1 MDKGNR
7 KRRGIS
13 MIAYPLPT
21 LAKAAFVAL
30 SFLAIPP
37 ALAVEDS
44 TRVLAENQRAVESL
58 VRLGDEVKALLTP
71 EIGFPQEYVG
81 AWQIAVDRAF
91 DADRLEADFL
101 EAFDTRLTDPARN
114 AALAFDETPLARET
128 YERIREVEAM
138 EEDVDFDAVRDY
150 LEAAPAAENALYV
163 DIFAAQQGP
172 ERANAIMDVYF
183 RMMKIAA
190 EPVIGAEV
198 ADQWVAG
205 AQDLRD
211 GYVENY
217 FLASVSA
224 FNGLPQERVIE
235 LAAEVTAPDI
245 IAYSEQA
252 MLAFSDALNAAAD
265 RLDTA
270 FSEEIADL

>member
-1 MDKGNR
+1 
-7 KRRGIS
+7 
-13 MIAYPLPT
+13 MIAYPFPT

-30 SFLAIPP
+30 SFLAIPT

-44 TRVLAENQRAVESL
+44 TRMLAENQRAVESL
-58 VRLGDEVKALLTP
+58 ARLGDQIKAVLTP
-71 EIGFPQEYVG
+71 EIGFPQQYIP
-81 AWQIAVDRAF
+81 AWHRAVDRAF

-101 EAFDTRLTDPARN
+101 QAFDTRLTAPARD
-114 AALAFDETPLARET
+114 AAMAFDGTALAGEA

-138 EEDVDFDAVRDY
+138 EEDVDFDAARDY
-150 LEAAPAAENALYV
+150 LEAASAEENALYV

-190 EPVIGAEV
+190 EPVIGAEM
-198 ADQWVAG
+198 ADQWIAG
-205 AQDLRD
+205 AQGLRD

-217 FLASVSA
+217 FLSSVSA
-224 FNGLPQERVIE
+224 LSGLPQER
-235 LAAEVTAPDI
+235 LADLAGIVGTPDMV
-245 IAYSEQA
+245 AYSEQA

-270 FSEEIADL
+270 FSEEVGNL